1 MAYRKSK
8 ESRIVTDG
16 KKRLAGMKQ
25 VDDQKGSEQ
34 EYGSVANPCNST
46 VVQEKVGEYDTTQEA
61 LNKILSDADDKANE
75 LKAIEKEI
83 GSLYTRALSGAI
95 SKFGEDS
102 SEVEMLGG
110 TRKSERKRPVR
121 KPANP

>member
-1 MAYRKSK
+1 MSYRRSK

-16 KKRLAGMKQ
+16 KKRLAGMKD
-25 VDDQKGSEQ
+25 VDAQQGATV
-34 EYGSVANPCNST
+34 EYGTVANPCNST
-46 VVQEKVGEYDTTQEA
+46 VFAEKVGEYDTTQEE
-61 LNKILSDADDKANE
+61 LNKALGIADDWANK
-75 LKAIEKEI
+75 LKSVEKEI